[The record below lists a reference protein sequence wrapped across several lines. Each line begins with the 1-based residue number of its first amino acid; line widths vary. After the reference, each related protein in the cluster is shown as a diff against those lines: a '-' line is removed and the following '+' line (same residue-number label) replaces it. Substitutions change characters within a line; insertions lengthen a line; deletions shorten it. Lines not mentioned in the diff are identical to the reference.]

1 MELTHLRYF
10 QVVAR
15 LQHITRSAEE
25 LRISQP
31 ALSKTISLL
40 EGELQV
46 QLFDRYSKYIR
57 LNEYGKR
64 FLHKVDI
71 ALEALDDAKRELHDI
86 AGQALGTV
94 NLLVNGGS
102 YLLPDLLASFR
113 QSYPQINFQ
122 LSQHSP
128 GSAALSN
135 YDLCIASSLPPHDAR
150 DSVLL
155 LTEEIYL
162 AVPLDHR
169 LAGRSSIQLHEVAE
183 EGFIS
188 LRSGKS
194 LRDMTDLYC
203 KLAGFTPKI
212 NYESD
217 DPSTLRRLI
226 KAGQGVAFIPEISW
240 GSSTSASVKLLHIDS
255 PAAFARNIELNWVPN
270 RYISEAARLF
280 RQFTID
286 YFAANFTSKAA
297 RSPEWHPG

>member
-40 EGELQV
+40 EEELQV

-64 FLHKVDI
+64 FLAKVDI
-71 ALEALDDAKRELHDI
+71 ALEALDDAKRELSDI

-102 YLLPDLLASFR
+102 YLLPDLLAAFR
-113 QSYPQINFQ
+113 QRHPQINFQ
-122 LSQHSP
+122 LSHHSP
-128 GSAALSN
+128 GSAARSN
-135 YDLCIASSLPPHDAR
+135 YDLCMTASLPPHDAR
-150 DSVLL
+150 NSVLL
-155 LTEEIYL
+155 LTEEICL

-169 LAGRSSIQLHEVAE
+169 LSGRSGVQLHEVAE

-188 LRSGKS
+188 LRPGKS

-203 KLAGFTPKI
+203 KLAGFAPGI

-240 GSSTSASVKLLHIDS
+240 GSSASAVALLHIDS
-255 PAAFARNIELNWVPN
+255 PVAFTRNIELVWVPN
-270 RYISEAARLF
+270 RYMSEAARLF

-286 YFAANFTSKAA
+286 YFAANFTSRAA
-297 RSPEWHPG
+297 PSLESHPD